1 MHLIRIC
8 LVVLALAGVAA
19 SQTKQTRP
27 DSPLLAQHSPASV
40 DENEHLAHPNW
51 LGPFVATPAPV
62 VNAALELAKVGKNDL
77 VYDLGSGDG
86 RIILAAAQKFQ
97 AMSVGIEWDQA
108 LCEKTSAEI
117 ERLGLEDKVRVIQ
130 GDIFNQ
136 DVSAATVVTGYLLP
150 KSLERLAPILERQLK
165 SGVRVVTVNYP
176 VPGWRVVDEKQLM
189 GESKTTSWSLYL
201 YQIE

>member
-27 DSPLLAQHSPASV
+27 DSPLLAQHSPASA
-40 DENEHLAHPNW
+40 DEKKHLAHPNW
-51 LGPFVATPAPV
+51 LGPFVATPAAV

-108 LCEKTSAEI
+108 LCEKTSAEV
-117 ERLGLEDKVRVIQ
+117 ERLGLADKVRVIQ

-136 DVSAATVVTGYLLP
+136 DVGAATVVTGYLLP
-150 KSLERLAPILERQLK
+150 KSLERLAPILESQLK

-176 VPGWRVVDEKQLM
+176 IPGWRVVEEKQLM
-189 GESKTTSWSLYL
+189 GESKTTSWKLYL
-201 YQIE
+201 YQIK